1 MQKTETGGT
10 RAQTSKSDIPVRSQF
25 SRRRIPRRRKETKK
39 PYRAGA
45 SQEVDAIVEVLLGSA
60 IVGSAGALKDQA
72 QRQRGRLV
80 TWEPKRW
87 KQFEKQLKKR
97 ESERRKNPKDKRRP
111 TAKMDCSSKFSRVAF
126 SAFDTNFVSAF

>member
-1 MQKTETGGT
+1 MQKTETCGT

-45 SQEVDAIVEVLLGSA
+45 SQEVDAIAEVLLGSA

-72 QRQRGRLV
+72 QRQHGRLV

-87 KQFEKQLKKR
+87 KQFEKHLKKR

-126 SAFDTNFVSAF
+126 FSF

>member
-1 MQKTETGGT
+1 MQKTETSGT
-10 RAQTSKSDIPVRSQF
+10 RPQTSKSDIPVRSQF

-45 SQEVDAIVEVLLGSA
+45 SQEVDAIAEVLLGSA

-72 QRQRGRLV
+72 QRQHGRLV

-97 ESERRKNPKDKRRP
+97 ESERRKK
-111 TAKMDCSSKFSRVAF
+111 SKG
-126 SAFDTNFVSAF
+126 